1 MHLPDEAG
9 AERQCF
15 EHPQAK
21 LHRPDVVHHLLQVSP
36 EGLVARFGV
45 EHFHE
50 RGLRALDPSG
60 RDRLPTQIG
69 LDE

>member
-21 LHRPDVVHHLLQVSP
+21 LHRPDVVHHLLHVSP